1 MRAQLGSGEVT
12 LRRWREQDAAALY
25 RLVLESIEHLRPWM
39 AWVADGYSLDAAA
52 AFVADAEADWVRG
65 NAFNYAI
72 FVSGRPAGA
81 ASLMARVGP
90 GGLELGYWLHPDHV
104 GRGVATRAASLL
116 VAEAFRSGAQRVEIV
131 TDVANTRSGAIPER
145 LGFTVVDRRPPQEPV
160 TPGEDGLDVVWRLT
174 PDRG

>member
-12 LRRWREQDAAALY
+12 LRRWREQDAP
-25 RLVLESIEHLRPWM
+25 VLHRVVQESMAHLRPWM
-39 AWVADGYSLDAAA
+39 AWVADGYPPEAAT
-52 AFVADAEADWVRG
+52 AFVASAADEWARG
-65 NAFNYAI
+65 TAFDYAV
-72 FVSGRPAGA
+72 FVSGRLAGA

-116 VAEAFRSGAQRVEIV
+116 VAEAFRTGARRVEIV
-131 TDVANTRSGAIPER
+131 TDVANTRSAAIPKR
-145 LGFTVVDRRPPQEPV
+145 LGFRVADRRPPQEPI

-174 PDRG
+174 P